1 MNDTN
6 TYQASMQAIAG
17 QLNGLFIGHGT
28 DGVSLR
34 GGELALDQIAP
45 DLDQL
50 VQLSQQAGEQTAR
63 YLDEGSLDE
72 QEAAEYKLLGQ
83 AGAQLRVANEL
94 LAQAAAASQAADD
107 GKIASAGQ
115 FRAADSATLIVAVD
129 SLARSI
135 AEPLA
140 LTVPSGAARG
150 DDELPEDQDSARV
163 FLARESAA
171 SLRAISRQASKV
183 GGEAAQTLLA
193 FNPETLKL
201 GASILGKDV
210 VAWLEETVQ
219 SVMVVVRKII
229 STALELIAQAYDW
242 VVRMLGKDLEA
253 QAKEKV
259 TTWLEELKQSTA
271 GKDGK
276 TLVEEL
282 VTRLYTIDAIQK
294 DVLAWTQASQADL
307 NALHQATRAVQQLS
321 QKYLQKSN
329 QVSHFLQGIGL
340 VRMVPLPFLKLPQ
353 AQAVIAG
360 LVAALLAYTLFT
372 GYDHVDSGRITFFN
386 KFGVNIPD
394 RVSGV
399 HKTLETALK
408 VPAS

>member
-1 MNDTN
+1 MSEIS
-6 TYQASMQAIAG
+6 TYQASMQVIAI
-17 QLNGLFIGHGT
+17 QLNGLFIGSGPNGT
-28 DGVSLR
+28 SFR
-34 GGELALDQIAP
+34 GGELVLDQISP

-50 VQLSQQAGEQTAR
+50 VLLSQQAGEQTAR
-63 YLDEGSLDE
+63 YLQEGSLDE

-94 LAQAAAASQAADD
+94 LVQASAASQAAEA
-107 GKIASAGQ
+107 GKLTSPGQ

-129 SLARSI
+129 ELAQAI
-135 AEPLA
+135 AQPLE
-140 LTVPSGAARG
+140 VPSGEMRG
-150 DDELPEDQDSARV
+150 DGDLPEDQDSARV

-201 GASILGKDV
+201 GASMLGKDV

-219 SVMVVVRKII
+219 SVMVVVRKIVA
-229 STALELIAQAYDW
+229 SALELIVQAYEW
-242 VVRMLGKDLEA
+242 VARMLGKDLEA
-253 QAKEKV
+253 QAKEKIN
-259 TTWLEELKQSTA
+259 TWLDELRQAVS

-294 DVLAWTQASQADL
+294 DVFAWTQATQADL
-307 NALHQATRAVQQLS
+307 AALHQATRAVQQLS
-321 QKYLQKSN
+321 QKYLQKTN

-353 AQAVIAG
+353 AQVVIAG
-360 LVAALLAYTLFT
+360 LVTALLAYVVYS
-372 GYDHVDSGRITFFN
+372 GYDHVDSGRIIFYK
-386 KFGVNIPD
+386 KFGVHIPD
-394 RVSGV
+394 RVTGV
-399 HKTLETALK
+399 RETVKTALK
-408 VPAS
+408 VQ